1 MKIFKLKIFIVMIEI
16 LTMKILINFNTYRF
30 CFFPVFF
37 FGTALFFYCMVTK
50 HLQTQIVLA
59 HPLNLLQSMVLF
71 LLPSKNIQV

>member
-30 CFFPVFF
+30 CFFLFFF
-37 FGTALFFYCMVTK
+37 FGRLFFYCMVTK
-50 HLQTQIVLA
+50 PLQTQIVLA